1 MSKCFS
7 GVGNSRLLSERGP
20 DGPCRKVLPKVICTK
35 AVKNENKGLV
45 IAPLGKRR
53 HPTGTWSTA
62 ASLLKSTALN
72 TVARKLNQSLR
83 KDSHH
88 IFEDLY

>member
-35 AVKNENKGLV
+35 AVKNENKGFLHCTFGEEKASHWNLV
-45 IAPLGKRR
+45 HSSVATEKHSTQHSCTETQPIAQKRFT
-53 HPTGTWSTA
+53 PY
-62 ASLLKSTALN
+62 
-72 TVARKLNQSLR
+72 
-83 KDSHH
+83 
-88 IFEDLY
+88 F

>member
-45 IAPLGKRR
+45 IVIAGEPFKWVVEKGGIWTIVL
-53 HPTGTWSTA
+53 
-62 ASLLKSTALN
+62 
-72 TVARKLNQSLR
+72 
-83 KDSHH
+83 
-88 IFEDLY
+88 